1 MSYQCYDLRGIR
13 TLQCTPD
20 GKKLCSDRDAVELI
34 GEALRLGARLVVI
47 PVERFEDD
55 FFRLRTRIAGEIVQ
69 KFVEYRRHLAILGDV
84 SRYCAESS
92 AFAAFLHEANRGGD
106 IWFVHDLAELERCL
120 ERREFGKGAGRLPSA
135 SQG

>member
-20 GKKLCSDRDAVELI
+20 GKKLGSDRDAVEWI
-34 GEALRLGARLVVI
+34 GEALQPGALLVII

-69 KFVEYRRHLAILGDV
+69 KFIQYGRHFVIVRGQ
-84 SRYCAESS
+84 SRP
-92 AFAAFLHEANRGGD
+92 
-106 IWFVHDLAELERCL
+106 RCL
-120 ERREFGKGAGRLPSA
+120 VRP
-135 SQG
+135 